1 MRKRIW
7 IFSGVLL
14 CCSVAP
20 VSAQTD
26 SLQRQRVVSLGP
38 VVVTGDGHH
47 QYLRSSVTPV
57 RVITAQDIQK
67 NGAGSFTDALIAM
80 IPQISVSPNSTGSY
94 LHLNGLGNKYV
105 LVLLNGKKLIGDI
118 SGNVDL
124 NRIDLSSV
132 RRIEVLDGA
141 ASCLYGSDAIGGVIN
156 IITDQPTDHPFS
168 FTTDTRVSGEGQ
180 FRQSAR
186 LDLYRKGFGS
196 YTSFSHDQAGYF
208 RNNDYE
214 YVSGNGGE
222 VQRSLAPLTSGF
234 RTNLFTQR
242 FTYQPVHRLSF
253 FAEGSYNWHK
263 TCRPNTST
271 ETTGGFDYEL
281 RSKAWRW
288 DTGAMYELSKKDNLQ
303 FRLTGDNYTY
313 GNDYD
318 VATQTQSIGDYVRKK
333 TQEMYEAEL
342 KGIFSFFQNSVTI
355 AGLDWRNDF
364 LNAVTGNVDNHV
376 YTWAAYLQHESQ
388 LARDLEFTL
397 GARYNDHELFGIN
410 FTPKIALRYAPGRF
424 VLRAAYSRGYRAPGL
439 DELYYRYISF
449 VRNFSTITIG
459 NKTLKPESSNYFSL
473 SAEYNAQYW
482 SLGITGFANDVDDM
496 IVEKIVKLDAE
507 SLSRLRVEFPE
518 ITDAQATKTDHY
530 NLYANSDK
538 GQIYGL
544 QLDAA
549 LNPVDGLDMS
559 AKYACIYGRQQS
571 DGVWQNLERSIRN
584 TLTLMTNYHH
594 AWHKYVLDINFNGH
608 LQSKTYYPPEYEN
621 APGFGIWN
629 LNVIQ
634 TLQWGRGYSIQPS
647 IGIEN
652 IFNTKDDRIDSS
664 TLRYAN
670 FSAGRMM
677 VVGLKI
683 KFW

>member
-1 MRKRIW
+1 MRKN
-7 IFSGVLL
+7 IFIGIVL
-14 CCSVAP
+14 CFFGISVL
-20 VSAQTD
+20 AQED
-26 SLQRQRVVSLGP
+26 SLLNRKVVRLGP
-38 VVVTGDGHH
+38 VVVTGDGYH

-57 RVITAQDIQK
+57 RVITLADIQRT
-67 NGAGSFTDALIAM
+67 GFGSFTDVITSM
-80 IPQISVSPNSTGSY
+80 MPQLSVSPNSTGSY

-105 LVLLNGKKLIGDI
+105 LVLVNGKKLIGDI
-118 SGNVDL
+118 SGNIDL
-124 NRIDLSSV
+124 NRMDLSGIC
-132 RRIEVLDGA
+132 RIEVLDGA
-141 ASCLYGSDAIGGVIN
+141 ASSLYGSDAIGGVIN

-168 FTTDTRVSGEGQ
+168 FIADTRVSGKGQ
-180 FRQSAR
+180 FGQSVH
-186 LDLYRKGFGS
+186 LNLYRKGFGS
-196 YTSFSHDQAGYF
+196 YTSFCHDQAGYF

-214 YVSGNGGE
+214 YVSGNAGA

-242 FTYQPVHRLSF
+242 FIYQTQQHLSF
-253 FAEGSYNWHK
+253 FAEGNYNWHK
-263 TCRPNTST
+263 TYRPQTSD

-281 RSKAWRW
+281 RSEDWRW
-288 DTGAMYELSKKDNLQ
+288 DTGVTYKFTKEANLQ
-303 FRLTGDNYTY
+303 FRLTGDNYSY
-313 GNDYD
+313 GNEYK
-318 VATQTQSIGDYVRKK
+318 VATPTQSAGDYVRKK
-333 TQEMYEAEL
+333 TQKMYEAEL
-342 KGIFSFFQNSVTI
+342 KGTFSFYRNSVTI
-355 AGLDWRNDF
+355 AGIDWRNDF
-364 LNAVTGNVDNHV
+364 LNSVAGDVDNHV

-388 LARDLEFTL
+388 LARDLEFIF
-397 GARYNDHELFGIN
+397 GARYNDHELFGVN

-482 SLGITGFANDVDDM
+482 SLGITGFANDVNDM

-518 ITDAQATKTDHY
+518 ITDAQAIKTDHY
-530 NLYANSDK
+530 NLYVNSDK

-544 QLDAA
+544 QLDAT
-549 LNPVDGLDMS
+549 LNPVDGLDIS
-559 AKYACIYGRQQS
+559 AKYACIYGRQQT

-594 AWHKYVLDINFNGH
+594 AWHKYVLDINFNGR

-634 TLQWGRGYSIQPS
+634 TLQWGRGCSIQPS